1 MLGFSLV
8 HTSQLEALRSEL
20 VSAREYAA
28 KCERLIE
35 HERERID
42 QKRERADRIAD
53 SILQS
58 NGLPPIS
65 ATVIHE
71 QQEQDKILAGQRA
84 DYLKQMDEIYGE
96 SIDDLFEDG
105 AEPVPDVVVE
115 IARNGAN

>member
-20 VSAREYAA
+20 VSAREYAV

-42 QKRERADRIAD
+42 QERERADRIAD

-71 QQEQDKILAGQRA
+71 QQEQDKILAGRRA
-84 DYLKQMDEIYGE
+84 DYLRQMDEIYGE
-96 SIDDLFEDG
+96 SIDELLEDG
-105 AEPVPDVVVE
+105 ADPIPEALTE
-115 IARNGAN
+115 IAASGSN